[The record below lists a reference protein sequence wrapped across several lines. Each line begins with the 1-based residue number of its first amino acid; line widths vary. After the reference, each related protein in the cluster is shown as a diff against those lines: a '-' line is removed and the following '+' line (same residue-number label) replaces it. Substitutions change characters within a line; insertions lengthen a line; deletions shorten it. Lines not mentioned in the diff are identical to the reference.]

1 MPSYRKS
8 EAREW
13 AKANL
18 VGCSNV
24 VIPSYTADLKALNEA
39 GIRHDI
45 RKVIEFGFSGTLLV
59 SEVAITLEEYRQF
72 FEWANDEA
80 AGRIHL
86 IHHAMFNTLAENIE
100 AAKIAEEN
108 GAELVLLC
116 YPVNFYAENDEDI
129 YRYTKAFCDNT
140 NLAVMLFQ
148 VPHWGFQRV
157 HGSDIRASL
166 LRRLID
172 DCPNL
177 SAIKAEGGMPSIM
190 GFVECHRLF
199 GKEVVISNPLE
210 KDMIPLAQLVPIQY
224 SGTSNTEYFGATI
237 PAIHKM
243 LQDGKYDEATDLYWK
258 INPAR
263 KANAAAS
270 ASNAQTGVINRLQW
284 KYQGWLAGMNGGPL
298 RQPSARLLDV
308 TAAQLRNGLVRS
320 GLPVTEDHDRQFF
333 IGRHPAPP
341 ASERPVAADGDAV
354 HDAALGVVRDR
365 VVLRHAVVPDGEI
378 ALPPAEADLELRHA
392 GVLEQVAEHRVAL
405 LAGDAEEALGEALV
419 DEQRLAAGD
428 RMGAH
433 DGMLCRW

>member
-13 AKANL
+13 ARQHL

-24 VIPSYTADLKALNEA
+24 VIPSYTADLAGLNEA
-39 GIRHDI
+39 GIRHDV

-59 SEVAITLEEYRQF
+59 SEVAITLDEYRQF
-72 FEWANDEA
+72 FAWAHDEA
-80 AGRIHL
+80 KGRIHL

-100 AAKIAEEN
+100 AAKIAEAN

-129 YRYTKAFCDNT
+129 YRYTKAFCDST

-157 HGSDIRASL
+157 HGSDIRATL

-172 DCPNL
+172 DCPNIA
-177 SAIKAEGGMPSIM
+177 AIKAEGGMPSIM

-199 GKEVVISNPLE
+199 GKDVVISNPLE
-210 KDMIPLAQLVPIQY
+210 KDMIALAQLVPIQY

-237 PAIHKM
+237 PTIHR
-243 LQDGKYDEATDLYWK
+243 LLSDGDFDRATELYWK
-258 INPAR
+258 IHPAR
-263 KANAAAS
+263 KANQAAS

-284 KYQGWLAGMNGGPL
+284 KYQGWLSGMNGGPL

-308 TAAQLRNGLVRS
+308 AAAQLRNGLVRS
-320 GLPVTEDHDRQFF
+320 GLPVTDDHDRQFF
-333 IGRHPAPP
+333 IGRNPTATPQE
-341 ASERPVAADGDAV
+341 ARAA
-354 HDAALGVVRDR
+354 
-365 VVLRHAVVPDGEI
+365 
-378 ALPPAEADLELRHA
+378 AE
-392 GVLEQVAEHRVAL
+392 
-405 LAGDAEEALGEALV
+405 
-419 DEQRLAAGD
+419 
-428 RMGAH
+428 
-433 DGMLCRW
+433 